1 MEAVANKKRQEE
13 QKNKINEIRD
23 LNNKQKDE
31 LTAKL
36 VRYEQEIARI
46 LRESD
51 QRADKIS
58 SLEAQLK
65 QQQERFN
72 Q

>member
-1 MEAVANKKRQEE
+1 MKLEELTLEKEKVTAELDALTKENERLIMESSANKKRQED

-36 VRYEQEIARI
+36 TRYEQ
-46 LRESD
+46 
-51 QRADKIS
+51 
-58 SLEAQLK
+58 
-65 QQQERFN
+65 
-72 Q
+72 

>member
-1 MEAVANKKRQEE
+1 MDALSKENERLILEGVGNKKRQEE

-36 VRYEQEIARI
+36 TRY
-46 LRESD
+46 
-51 QRADKIS
+51 
-58 SLEAQLK
+58 
-65 QQQERFN
+65 
-72 Q
+72 